1 MSAFWYYAFTLVF
14 FLFDYFIL
22 AMGLNIQYGETGILN
37 FAYIGF
43 VAIGAYV
50 TGAVSL
56 PNSAGTG
63 QHYILG
69 WGLPFPINL
78 LIGGLTASAF
88 AVIVA
93 LITLRR
99 LRTDYLAMVL
109 ISLSLVL
116 YDVCINYVPLFNG
129 ADGLY
134 NIPEPLAG
142 VFKLTTNSF
151 IPVFAVV
158 TGVISMIMWFVMSR
172 ITRSPLG
179 RTFRAIRDDDG
190 VAAALGKNVFR
201 YQLTSMLIG
210 SFYAGIG
217 GGLIIQ
223 FGGSFNPTAWLPG
236 ETFVVF
242 AVIIVGGVGNN
253 VGMLVGALLVE
264 TLLVHLPAFLPAIPG
279 HAGLIEYI
287 DAMVIGILLMVMLW
301 FRPQGVVPE
310 PIRRGG
316 ESPSKF
322 SDRLFKSKSRT
333 LTEAAKPAFVTTN
346 EIEVGGTGHE

>member
-1 MSAFWYYAFTLVF
+1 MSYYVFTLVF

-43 VAIGAYV
+43 VAIGSYV
-50 TGAVSL
+50 TGALSL
-56 PNSAGTG
+56 PNSVGTG

-69 WGLPFPINL
+69 LSLPFPVNL
-78 LIGGLTASAF
+78 LLGGLASMLF
-88 AVIVA
+88 AVVVA
-93 LITLRR
+93 LIALRR

-116 YDVCINYVPLFNG
+116 YDICNNYVPLFNG

-134 NIPEPLAG
+134 NVPEPFAG
-142 VFKLTTNSF
+142 VLHLTTNSF
-151 IPVFAVV
+151 IPFFAVL
-158 TGVISMIMWFVMSR
+158 TGVIALAMWFVMSR

-179 RTFRAIRDDDG
+179 RTFRAVRDDSV
-190 VAAALGKNVFR
+190 VAAALGKDVFR
-201 YQLTSMLIG
+201 LQLRSMLIG

-223 FGGSFNPTAWLPG
+223 FSGSFNPTAWLPG

-242 AVIIVGGVGNN
+242 AVLIVGGVGNN

-264 TLLVHLPAFLPAIPG
+264 TLLIHLPAFLPAIPG
-279 HAGLIEYI
+279 HPGLIEYL
-287 DAMVIGILLMVMLW
+287 DAVVIGVVLIAMLW
-301 FRPQGVVPE
+301 FRPQGAVPE
-310 PIRRGG
+310 RLRKAVSFGVRDDAVGDRPLVVGAATPVVA
-316 ESPSKF
+316 PSAVATAGL
-322 SDRLFKSKSRT
+322 R
-333 LTEAAKPAFVTTN
+333 
-346 EIEVGGTGHE
+346 IEEQE

>member
-1 MSAFWYYAFTLVF
+1 MTQVFYYVFTLIF

-56 PNSAGTG
+56 PNSVGTG

-69 WGLPFPINL
+69 LNMPFPFNL

-88 AVIVA
+88 AVLVA
-93 LITLRR
+93 LISLRR

-116 YDVCINYVPLFNG
+116 YDICNNFVPLFNG

-134 NIPEPLAG
+134 NVPAPLAG
-142 VFKLTTNSF
+142 VLHLTTNSF
-151 IPVFAVV
+151 IPVIALL
-158 TGVISMIMWFVMSR
+158 TGVIAMFLWWVMSR
-172 ITRSPLG
+172 ITQSPLG
-179 RTFRAIRDDDG
+179 RTFRAIRDDET

-201 YQLTSMLIG
+201 KQLTSMLIG

-223 FGGSFNPTAWLPG
+223 FGGSFNPSAWLPG

-253 VGMLVGALLVE
+253 VGLLMGSLLVE

-279 HAGLIEYI
+279 HPGLIEYI
-287 DAMVIGILLMVMLW
+287 DAMLIGVLLMVMLW

-310 PIRRGG
+310 RVRKSTVIDKLLLNSNGASAVG
-316 ESPSKF
+316 ESLH
-322 SDRLFKSKSRT
+322 DE
-333 LTEAAKPAFVTTN
+333 EATSVSQ
-346 EIEVGGTGHE
+346 